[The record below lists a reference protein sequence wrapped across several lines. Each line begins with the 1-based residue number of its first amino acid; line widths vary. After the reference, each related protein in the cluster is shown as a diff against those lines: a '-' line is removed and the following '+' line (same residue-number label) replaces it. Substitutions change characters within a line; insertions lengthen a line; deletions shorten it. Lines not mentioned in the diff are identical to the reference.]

1 MGLGY
6 LVSSTHFSTHFTFR
20 IDTRNKKYYSEG
32 FAFFLAPVGY
42 PIPPNSAGSVLGLF
56 NSTTALSHNQ
66 IVTVEFDTFHDEW
79 DPPAPHVGINVNNIS
94 LAVTSNWDFNNTK
107 VAKAWITYN
116 ATTKNLSVL
125 WTDEETPS
133 PSATT
138 LSYQIESPDICQNGL
153 LVNRQISKN
162 IEGHEYYLKAVVPS
176 ITRDLERLALPR
188 RFAYREL
195 VVATIRF
202 ANDRRLGQGGSGD
215 VYRGVIPDLGCVVAV
230 KRIFA
235 ESEHYEKIF
244 INEVKIISQLIHKN
258 LVQFIGW
265 CHEQGECLLVYA
277 YMPNSSLDNHLFG
290 VVPASKSFSW
300 VYRYRILSHTCS
312 WIEYLHT
319 GCVPA
324 IIHKDL
330 KSSNILIEKN
340 MRAKVSDFGLSKL
353 AVDGASHVS
362 SIVRGTVGYL
372 DPEYYI
378 SLKLTD
384 KSDVYSFGVILLEL
398 ISGQEAIS
406 NENFGVN
413 CRNIV
418 QWAKLHI
425 ESGDI
430 QGIID
435 PSLHGEYDIQS
446 MWKIAE
452 KALMC
457 VQAHGYMRP
466 SISEVLKEIQDAILM
481 ERGAA
486 AARDGNSDDTSKNSV
501 HSSLNLGSLDL
512 GGADNYLSLDE
523 SIVRPTAR

>member
-20 IDTRNKKYYSEG
+20 IDTRSKKYYSEG

-138 LSYQIESPDICQNGL
+138 LSYQIEFPDICQNGLQLGFQLLPENPLRTILYIYSWEFDSQLDSDEVSTREKWKTFWIVVITAIPLFILVLGMTMCRL

-195 VVATIRF
+195 VVATIGF

-290 VVPASKSFSW
+290 SRKTLQWDFWYKIALGLASA
-300 VYRYRILSHTCS
+300 
-312 WIEYLHT
+312 LHVLHEDAEQ
-319 GCVPA
+319 CA
-324 IIHKDL
+324 LHKDI
-330 KSSNILIEKN
+330 KSANIMLDN
-340 MRAKVSDFGLSKL
+340 DFN
-353 AVDGASHVS
+353 
-362 SIVRGTVGYL
+362 T
-372 DPEYYI
+372 
-378 SLKLTD
+378 
-384 KSDVYSFGVILLEL
+384 
-398 ISGQEAIS
+398 
-406 NENFGVN
+406 
-413 CRNIV
+413 
-418 QWAKLHI
+418 
-425 ESGDI
+425 
-430 QGIID
+430 
-435 PSLHGEYDIQS
+435 
-446 MWKIAE
+446 
-452 KALMC
+452 
-457 VQAHGYMRP
+457 
-466 SISEVLKEIQDAILM
+466 
-481 ERGAA
+481 
-486 AARDGNSDDTSKNSV
+486 
-501 HSSLNLGSLDL
+501 
-512 GGADNYLSLDE
+512 
-523 SIVRPTAR
+523 